1 MIASA
6 GLDRGGTAARSAS
19 RQPPPPRLMA
29 WLPAMVLLGIV
40 LLGLMAPVRRTGD
53 THQYLAMADA
63 ISHLR
68 QPALTNDEVAEF
80 SSWLLSQSPE
90 FGFASAVRAMRQPN
104 LVANGRQEFS
114 HFWLFPLLA
123 SPFVYLVRLLG
134 LHEGIGFIAL
144 NALLMYLALR
154 AISRH
159 VHPVVALLLLA
170 SPLVWFINKAQ
181 VEVFTVAFLC
191 FAVVEARRGRFLWAA
206 LAGAVASTQNVPILA
221 TVPCFWAAGVLS
233 ETLSCGR
240 PALPRPTIP
249 STAIIA
255 ATLLFGAL
263 HPVYYLSRLGVLTP
277 QRLNGGIDLSL
288 PSWSRYMAV
297 LIDPDIGLLAWAPH
311 LVLIA
316 LAGAVI
322 LAMDRRRSAN
332 PHERSLYLCALCS
345 TLLIAWFLFAFAQ
358 TTNVNSG
365 GTYHVSRYAL
375 WLIPLLI
382 PFFEVT
388 VRFFEPR
395 LGLTLMAGALAA
407 VVAFAILFS
416 PNLPERYVTPSPQ
429 SALMASW
436 FPGLYRQV
444 PEVFYERHRGIDGAA
459 LDWAANGDCTV
470 MLVSHRTPAPSCPL
484 TTTEA
489 DRANHHFAAGWK
501 IVWIIRPG
509 QTPLHR
515 SGVFGAIYDRSW
527 DPTLSLTAPNKPT
540 RGITAG
546 YH

>member
-19 RQPPPPRLMA
+19 RQSPPRPYIA
-29 WLPAMVLLGIV
+29 WLPAIALLGIV
-40 LLGLMAPVRRTGD
+40 LLGLMTPVRRTGD

-63 ISHLR
+63 FSRLR
-68 QPALTNDEVAEF
+68 QPALTDEEVAEF
-80 SSWLLSQSPE
+80 NSWLLKQSPE
-90 FGFASAVRAMRQPN
+90 LGFASAVRAMRQPN
-104 LVANGRQEFS
+104 LIADGRQEFS
-114 HFWLFPLLA
+114 HFWVFPLLA

-134 LHEGIGFIAL
+134 LHEGTGFIAL

-154 AISRH
+154 TIARH
-159 VHPVVALLLLA
+159 VHPIVALLLLA
-170 SPLVWFINKAQ
+170 SPLVWFVNKAQ
-181 VEVFTVAFLC
+181 VEVFTVALLC
-191 FAVVEARRGRFLWAA
+191 LAVVEARRGRFLWAA
-206 LAGAVASTQNVPILA
+206 LAGAAASTQNVPILA
-221 TVPCFWAAGVLS
+221 TVPCFWATGMLS
-233 ETLSCGR
+233 ETLSRGR
-240 PALPRPTIP
+240 PALPRPTIRTV
-249 STAIIA
+249 SIIV
-255 ATLLFGAL
+255 ATVLVGAL
-263 HPVYYLSRLGVLTP
+263 HPLYYLSRLGVLTP
-277 QRLNGGIDLSL
+277 QRLNGGIDLGM
-288 PSWSRYMAV
+288 PSWSRYIAV

-322 LAMDRRRSAN
+322 LAIDYRRSLLPN
-332 PHERSLYLCALCS
+332 ERSLYLSALS
-345 TLLIAWFLFAFAQ
+345 SALLIAWFLFAFAQ

-388 VRFFEPR
+388 VRFLEPR
-395 LGLTLMAGALAA
+395 FRRALTVASLAA
-407 VVAFAILFS
+407 VVACAIAFS
-416 PNLPERYVTPSPQ
+416 PSLPERYVSPSPQ
-429 SALMASW
+429 SAFISSR

-444 PEVFYERHRGIDGAA
+444 PEIFHERHRGIDGAA

-470 MLVSHRTPAPSCPL
+470 MLVSHRAPAPSCPL

-501 IVWIIRPG
+501 IVWVIRPG
-509 QTPLHR
+509 QTALHR
-515 SGVFGAIYDRSW
+515 RGVFGAIYDRSW
-527 DPTLSLTAPNKPT
+527 DPTLSLAAPTTPT
-540 RGITAG
+540 RGGAAG